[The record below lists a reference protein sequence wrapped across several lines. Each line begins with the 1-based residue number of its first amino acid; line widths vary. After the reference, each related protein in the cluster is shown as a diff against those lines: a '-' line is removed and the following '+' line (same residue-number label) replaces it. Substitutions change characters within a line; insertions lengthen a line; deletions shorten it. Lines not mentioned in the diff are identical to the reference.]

1 MATFDELQI
10 LKDAEVLAD
19 DIWQLVLRL
28 SPFERDVVGGQ
39 VVRAADS
46 VGANIAEAYG
56 RFHFGE
62 KLQFLYYARGSL
74 FETKY
79 WVKRLQAR
87 QLIPVTDA
95 QRYGDNLN
103 ILARQLNA
111 FASGLK
117 AVRKPA
123 NATPPVREESIPYL
137 TDPINLPEAT
147 NLINEEE
154 LIWLQQLN

>member
-1 MATFDELQI
+1 LATFDELQI
-10 LKDAEVLAD
+10 LKDAEALAD

-39 VVRAADS
+39 LARAIDS

-62 KLQFLYYARGSL
+62 KLQFLYYAGGSL

-95 QRYGDNLN
+95 QRYGDHLN
-103 ILARQLNA
+103 TLARQLNA

-117 AVRKPA
+117 AIRKPA
-123 NATPPVREESIPYL
+123 NATPPVREAGIPYL
-137 TDPINLPEAT
+137 TDHLSET
-147 NLINEEE
+147 DNLINEEE
-154 LIWLQQLN
+154 LIRLQQLN

>member
-62 KLQFLYYARGSL
+62 KLR
-74 FETKY
+74 
-79 WVKRLQAR
+79 
-87 QLIPVTDA
+87 
-95 QRYGDNLN
+95 
-103 ILARQLNA
+103 
-111 FASGLK
+111 
-117 AVRKPA
+117 AVP
-123 NATPPVREESIPYL
+123 L
-137 TDPINLPEAT
+137 CH
-147 NLINEEE
+147 
-154 LIWLQQLN
+154 

>member
-10 LKDAEVLAD
+10 LKAAEVLAD

-39 VVRAADS
+39 VARAADS

-79 WVKRLQAR
+79 WIKRLQTR

-117 AVRKPA
+117 AVRKPT
-123 NATPPVREESIPYL
+123 NSTPPVREEGIPYL
-137 TDPINLPEAT
+137 TDPISLPETA